1 MHVKSIKYVHRL
13 DKYVVM
19 KKSKE
24 NVNCELMVVVPV
36 EFLGYV
42 RCNQQS
48 TENDIVE
55 LDGWLLRLVVI
66 LNSMTC
72 CHRIPG

>member
-1 MHVKSIKYVHRL
+1 
-13 DKYVVM
+13 
-19 KKSKE
+19 
-24 NVNCELMVVVPV
+24 MVVVPV
-36 EFLGYV
+36 EFLGDV

-48 TENDIVE
+48 TGNDIVK